1 MIAYELSC
9 RYSDT
14 LYYRSGENTV
24 EEFDGIITLCW
35 KYSVVQA
42 FSWNNEVDY
51 GEKFE
56 ILSTHFWKGKDENC
70 QCQISI

>member
-42 FSWNNEVDY
+42 FSWNNEVD
-51 GEKFE
+51 EKIQLRRE
-56 ILSTHFWKGKDENC
+56 IRNFVDTLLER
-70 QCQISI
+70 